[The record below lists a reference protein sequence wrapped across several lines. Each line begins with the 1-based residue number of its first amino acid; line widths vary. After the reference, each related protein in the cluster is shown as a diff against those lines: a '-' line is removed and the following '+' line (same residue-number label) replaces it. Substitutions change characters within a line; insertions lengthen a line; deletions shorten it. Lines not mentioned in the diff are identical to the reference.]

1 MSIKALSETIKAMM
15 SAGCT
20 EEQIKAVL
28 EVHEKAEQEVLEKKR
43 EKERLKKR
51 RQRTLSPIVPRD
63 SGDIEGHLGTQGD
76 LSPSPSSP
84 DGFPPPPYS
93 TTIYPPSLTSPSS
106 PSLGQTPPKV
116 KNSVGTRLPPDWE
129 PKEHQERTE
138 ELEKFRDY
146 WIAQPGVKGRKLDW
160 DATWRNWIR
169 NSKPA
174 LLTVNGHPAR
184 KERDLRNV
192 PDSLLSNDDYWK
204 KRTQLREWK

>member
-1 MSIKALSETIKAMM
+1 MIAAMKA
-15 SAGCT
+15 AGCT
-20 EEQIKAVL
+20 PEQIVNAMEHYATVQ
-28 EVHEKAEQEVLEKKR
+28 AEAEESLKEKKR
-43 EKERLKKR
+43 EKWKEDKR
-51 RQRTLSPIVPRD
+51 RQRMSTNVHSDNAMSTKTEVD
-63 SGDIEGHLGTQGD
+63 KVD

-129 PKEHQERTE
+129 PKQHQERTE

-146 WIAQPGVKGRKLDW
+146 WIAQPGVKGRKVDW